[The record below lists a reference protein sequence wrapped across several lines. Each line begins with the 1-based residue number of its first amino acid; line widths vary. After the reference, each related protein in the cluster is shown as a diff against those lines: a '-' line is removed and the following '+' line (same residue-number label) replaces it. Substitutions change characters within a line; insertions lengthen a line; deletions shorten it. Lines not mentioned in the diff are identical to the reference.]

1 MNVIKITII
10 SFFVLQIES
19 FYLSTDIGPDLI
31 SDIIVNLTVFYQRK
45 ANQSALFHPYFF
57 QCEKEISEPITQN
70 NKYDNISSILQN
82 SGKKLGELG
91 NEEECIQH
99 KLTYMLSFYQIN
111 ITHLNIN
118 HYDDSSTISFINKTQ
133 YYTGFCLYDICIDY
147 LQQYFDPTVNQQF
160 LDYFH
165 ETTGIYNINFLRRS
179 LNDTSNNK
187 ISYNNKTSFYT
198 YIAVFSI
205 SSGIVLAILI
215 STVINITISFVK
227 IPITNKNKDPG
238 DSEESDDSFMN
249 GFSFRDSINS
259 NDRNLLFKS
268 PKKVRLLSVP
278 TNEKHTC
285 QNILNFFDIFV
296 NIRELTSIKSDWYN
310 DKDIELFGLLRLI
323 IMFKLVYNHNFY
335 SLTDMPGEDVFNGSF
350 YNSIFFGFI
359 TGSSYGNVC
368 WIVLDGAEVGYK
380 LISYYSKKYLENDDK
395 KLKAK
400 YIFKFMTL
408 LIPKILVFL
417 YIFFF
422 FYLHSTEFSK
432 IFNFGLLFDYYGEYF
447 LNNRACYKTPETIF
461 YPFYINYSKMK
472 SLGYDNCY
480 RYTNIF
486 TNELYFIILFAILFF
501 IAFKLKSKHLDYFL
515 LFTFIVNVALSFKSY
530 FSYELKGQTI
540 SLVFMFGQNYSERF
554 PHLMINYFIIGI
566 FVGVCYFYYND
577 TIAVNS
583 ISQSE
588 KELPF
593 QFCFDLIQ
601 YIDTIKS
608 CSKKVFTLL
617 LLVLQAL
624 ISLFYIIRS
633 KINNGYSSYIIDIF
647 DIIVDIYGKI
657 IYSLLFGLIILFLIT
672 APKSSLL
679 QSLVQTHL
687 FTVFNRI
694 NTVFYCLSD
703 LIIYLVYCVFHFELK
718 LTYQNLI
725 FISLGLLVI
734 IVFLSIAVTI
744 IIEMFIRKGIKYCI
758 RERECLNEKNL
769 KVNLLKD
776 LQKEINKK
784 N

>member
-1 MNVIKITII
+1 MNVIQITII
-10 SFFVLQIES
+10 SLFILQIHS
-19 FYLSTDIGPDLI
+19 FYLLTDISIDPFSDLVYRMT
-31 SDIIVNLTVFYQRK
+31 DFYTRK
-45 ANQSALFHPYFF
+45 GNSSALLHPYFF
-57 QCEKEISEPITQN
+57 QCANNIT
-70 NKYDNISSILQN
+70 DNYENVTNILQN

-111 ITHLNIN
+111 ITHLTNN
-118 HYDDSSTISFINKTQ
+118 NCDDSSTISFINKTQ
-133 YYTGFCLYDICIDY
+133 YYTGFCLYEICFDFLQNY
-147 LQQYFDPTVNQQF
+147 LDPTVNQQF

-165 ETTGIYNINFLRRS
+165 ETTGIYNINILKRS

-187 ISYNNKTSFYT
+187 IVYNNKTSFYT
-198 YIAVFSI
+198 YLAVFTI
-205 SSGIVLAILI
+205 SGGIVLAILI
-215 STVINITISFVK
+215 STVINIIISFVK
-227 IPITNKNKDPG
+227 IPITIKDKEPG

-249 GFSFRDSINS
+249 GFSFRDSVNS
-259 NDRNLLFKS
+259 NDSNLLFKS
-268 PKKVRLLSVP
+268 PKKSKALSVP
-278 TNEKHTC
+278 NNEKQTC

-296 NIRELTSIKSDWYN
+296 NIKELTSIKSDWYS

-323 IMFKLVYNHNFY
+323 IMFGLVYNHNFY
-335 SLTDMPGEDVFNGSF
+335 SLTDMPGEDVFNGTF
-350 YNSIFFGFI
+350 YHSIFFGFI
-359 TGSSYGNVC
+359 TGSSYANVC

-380 LISYYSKKYLENDDK
+380 LISYYSKKYLENDEK

-400 YIFKFMTL
+400 YIFKFISL
-408 LIPKILVFL
+408 LIPKVLIFL

-447 LNNRACYKTPETIF
+447 LNNRECYKTPETIF

-472 SLGYDNCY
+472 SLGYENCY

-501 IAFKLKSKHLDYFL
+501 IAFKIKSKHLDYFL
-515 LFTFIVNVALSFKSY
+515 LFVFIVNVAFSFKSY
-530 FSYELKGQTI
+530 FSYELKGQAI

-601 YIDTIKS
+601 YIDTIKT
-608 CSKKVFTLL
+608 CSKKLFTLL

-624 ISLFYIIRS
+624 ISLFYIIRN
-633 KINNGYSSYIIDIF
+633 KIYGSYSSYIIDIF

-657 IYSLLFGLIILFLIT
+657 IYALLFGLIILFLIT

-734 IVFLSIAVTI
+734 IVFLSMAVTI

-758 RERECLNEKNL
+758 RERERLSEKNL
-769 KVNLLKD
+769 KVNLLTD
-776 LQKEINKK
+776 LKKELYK
-784 N
+784 NN